1 MKLEKTEND
10 LRDLEYQEEKLN
22 DQKMEAFYIKEY
34 ISFFQEFESLFINE
48 EIKQLENPKEDLLNA
63 EKIYSPKHR
72 SPSVYSDS
80 SPRSPFRRSPT
91 LKKNLRKM
99 NSISP
104 KKIGREV
111 NMDERLSIVRS
122 ILQFHKDHPKLDEM
136 VQQTIRVYNELIM
149 QSNSLSRQ
157 YEEIMALVKIF
168 LKKNMGGNIEK
179 YAYLYQNMFVDQFFE
194 KIKWFIYFFFIT
206 YVNVILKWWN
216 FCW

>member
-34 ISFFQEFESLFINE
+34 ISFFQEFENLFINE
-48 EIKQLENPKEDLLNA
+48 EIKKLENPKEDLLNA

-72 SPSVYSDS
+72 SPSVISDS
-80 SPRSPFRRSPT
+80 VQSPRSPSRRSP
-91 LKKNLRKM
+91 NLRKKFRQR

-104 KKIGREV
+104 KTIGREV

-122 ILQFHKDHPKLDEM
+122 ILQFHKDPSKLDEM
-136 VQQTIRVYNELIM
+136 VQQIIRVYNELIM

-157 YEEIMALVKIF
+157 YEEIMALVKFI
-168 LKKNMGGNIEK
+168 KK
-179 YAYLYQNMFVDQFFE
+179 
-194 KIKWFIYFFFIT
+194 
-206 YVNVILKWWN
+206 
-216 FCW
+216 

>member
-34 ISFFQEFESLFINE
+34 ISFFQEFENLFINE
-48 EIKQLENPKEDLLNA
+48 EIKKLENPKEDLLNA

-72 SPSVYSDS
+72 SPSVISDS
-80 SPRSPFRRSPT
+80 VQSPRSPSRRSP
-91 LKKNLRKM
+91 NLRKKFRQR

-111 NMDERLSIVRS
+111 NMDERLSLVRS
-122 ILQFHKDHPKLDEM
+122 ILQYHKDHSKLDEM
-136 VQQTIRVYNELIM
+136 VQQIIRVYNELIM

-157 YEEIMALVKIF
+157 YEEIMALVKFI
-168 LKKNMGGNIEK
+168 KK
-179 YAYLYQNMFVDQFFE
+179 
-194 KIKWFIYFFFIT
+194 
-206 YVNVILKWWN
+206 
-216 FCW
+216 

>member
-10 LRDLEYQEEKLN
+10 LRNLEYQEEKLN

-34 ISFFQEFESLFINE
+34 ISFFQEFENLFINE
-48 EIKQLENPKEDLLNA
+48 EIKKLENPKEDLLNA
-63 EKIYSPKHR
+63 EKIFSPKHR

-80 SPRSPFRRSPT
+80 VQSPRSPSRRSPI
-91 LKKNLRKM
+91 LKKKLRQRK
-99 NSISP
+99 STISP
-104 KKIGREV
+104 KKIVREV

-157 YEEIMALVKIF
+157 YEEIMALVKF
-168 LKKNMGGNIEK
+168 SKKRLEGGG
-179 YAYLYQNMFVDQFFE
+179 
-194 KIKWFIYFFFIT
+194 
-206 YVNVILKWWN
+206 
-216 FCW
+216 